1 MKASKI
7 EMRQCNGENGI
18 FTEILIDGHKINGV
32 RSFKLEQGVG
42 NSVPVLTIDL
52 NAFDFSTDVQMLKLR
67 QEGQGEIESIK
78 FKDSEIPVRFAKE

>member
-1 MKASKI
+1 
-7 EMRQCNGENGI
+7 MRQCNGENGI

-78 FKDSEIPVRFAKE
+78 FKDNEIPVRFIKE

>member
-1 MKASKI
+1 MKTSKI
-7 EMRQCNGENGI
+7 EIRQCNGEKGI
-18 FTEILIDGHKINGV
+18 FTEILIDGHKIHGV

-78 FKDSEIPVRFAKE
+78 FKDNEIPVRFIKE

>member
-1 MKASKI
+1 MKASKV
-7 EMRQCNGENGI
+7 EVRQCNGENGI

-32 RSFKLEQGVG
+32 RRFKLEQGVG

-78 FKDSEIPVRFAKE
+78 FKESEIPVRFVKE

>member
-78 FKDSEIPVRFAKE
+78 FKDNEIPVRFIKE

>member
-78 FKDSEIPVRFAKE
+78 FKDNEIPVRL

>member
-78 FKDSEIPVRFAKE
+78 FKDNENPVRFVKE